1 MQKKILF
8 IASSFGQLLPL
19 VVVPCDESMAGH
31 EVREAVHNPLCNLL
45 QQLPSS
51 TRIHIHAVAMQMGIS
66 IWGLIAWTKNNK
78 VACVISFE
86 TALCSAQLSFSLS
99 FLFYFSFSP
108 YLNVSLHFSQVLLM
122 RACVCWRKD
131 CSCWSVKLLEQQQ
144 WQQRCI
150 IKIYHTHRW
159 RWQIVELR
167 QRRQAT
173 TDKRQTT
180 TGSNGL
186 WTEDMEQTTELVRQS
201 VRRGGRR
208 DGVGELFY

>member
-1 MQKKILF
+1 MW
-8 IASSFGQLLPL
+8 
-19 VVVPCDESMAGH
+19 
-31 EVREAVHNPLCNLL
+31 
-45 QQLPSS
+45 
-51 TRIHIHAVAMQMGIS
+51 TR
-66 IWGLIAWTKNNK
+66 NNK
-78 VACVISFE
+78 VACVISLERASVSSLSIF
-86 TALCSAQLSFSLS
+86 LSFSILM
-99 FLFYFSFSP
+99 FYFI
-108 YLNVSLHFSQVLLM
+108 SLKFFLCLRM
-122 RACVCWRKD
+122 CAGTKD

-144 WQQRCI
+144 RQQQQRQRCI

-201 VRRGGRR
+201 VRRGGEGREGR
-208 DGVGELFY
+208 CCWCWWAPLLDSFSWMWHAWAHFAIWQNLWIWMRWKVSQ